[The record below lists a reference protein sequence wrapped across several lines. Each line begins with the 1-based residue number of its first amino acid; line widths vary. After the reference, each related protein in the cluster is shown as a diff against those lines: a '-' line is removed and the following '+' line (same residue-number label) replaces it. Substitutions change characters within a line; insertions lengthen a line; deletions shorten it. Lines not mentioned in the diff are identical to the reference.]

1 MLKQH
6 IVFSKKFAA
15 GVRSQI
21 AEQLAVGIMP
31 FAIERSRTVE
41 GIGTQFA
48 IAYIS
53 RYSRPR
59 IYPVPGHFT
68 DQRSTDLFD
77 QRLQFALA
85 LQLRADRLVECGI
98 DCRFS

>member
-6 IVFSKKFAA
+6 IVFCKKFAA

-31 FAIERSRTVE
+31 FAAERSRTVE
-41 GIGTQFA
+41 GIGAQFA
-48 IAYIS
+48 ITYIS

-59 IYPVPGHFT
+59 IYSVPGHFT
-68 DQRSTDLFD
+68 GQRSADLFN

-85 LQLRADRLVECGI
+85 LQLRADRLIELGV
-98 DCRFS
+98 DRRFS